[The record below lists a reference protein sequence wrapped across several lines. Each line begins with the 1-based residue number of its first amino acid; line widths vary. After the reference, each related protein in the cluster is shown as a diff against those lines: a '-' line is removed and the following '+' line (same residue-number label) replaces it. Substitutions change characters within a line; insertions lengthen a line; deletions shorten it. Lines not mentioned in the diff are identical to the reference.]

1 MSHAGMLSSLHR
13 NAQNHKE
20 TIVSKVT
27 DAVGE
32 ARNDAQALHKK
43 LLRTTSKD
51 HAAIRA
57 SARGVAAEAS
67 DLAGAVKGLLENQQT
82 DAKQHLKDAASS
94 LEVAAKDAQDLLDA
108 RDADVRARNV
118 AVLGRVRSAT
128 QKLSQA
134 VAAKRASL
142 VKA

>member
-1 MSHAGMLSSLHR
+1 VLSSPHR
-13 NAQNHKE
+13 HIQNHKE

-27 DAVGE
+27 DAVEE
-32 ARNDAQALHKK
+32 ARSDAQALHKRI
-43 LLRTTSKD
+43 LGTTAKD
-51 HAAIRA
+51 HAAMRA
-57 SARGVAAEAS
+57 SARSVAAEAS
-67 DLAGAVKGLLENQQT
+67 ELGRAVRGLVQSQQA

-94 LEVAAKDAQDLLDA
+94 LEAAATDAQDLVNA
-108 RDADVRARNV
+108 SGADVKARNL
-118 AVLGRVRSAT
+118 AALGHVRSAT

>member
-1 MSHAGMLSSLHR
+1 MP
-13 NAQNHKE
+13 
-20 TIVSKVT
+20 SKRRVAT
-27 DAVGE
+27 L
-32 ARNDAQALHKK
+32 RRCTKK
-43 LLRTTSKD
+43 ILGITAKD

-57 SARGVAAEAS
+57 SARSVATEAS
-67 DLAGAVKGLLENQQT
+67 ELARAVRGLVESQEA

-94 LEVAAKDAQDLLDA
+94 LEAAATNAQDLA
-108 RDADVRARNV
+108 NASGADVKARNLV
-118 AVLGRVRSAT
+118 ALGRVHSAT